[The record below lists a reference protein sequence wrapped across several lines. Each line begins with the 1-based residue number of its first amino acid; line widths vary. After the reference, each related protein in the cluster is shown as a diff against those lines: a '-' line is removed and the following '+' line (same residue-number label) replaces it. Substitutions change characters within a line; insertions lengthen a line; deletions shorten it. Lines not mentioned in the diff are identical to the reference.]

1 MKIRKVVLNNQKR
14 CIEVDTPKG
23 KFGLPFSKLQLV
35 PTVYNRIAKIRIDP
49 ELGREGVTYVLESG
63 KEDSVPLDAFLDYN
77 QEPDYMRKTH
87 LYKLTL
93 KALESVK
100 KSRLPKREIAR
111 RLRTSPAQLYRLLD
125 TTNYKKTIDQMIRL
139 LVCLGTEVRI
149 QTKAA

>member
-1 MKIRKVVLNNQKR
+1 MKIKRVRLNKQKK
-14 CIEVDTPKG
+14 CIEINTQKG
-23 KFGLPFSKLQLV
+23 RFGLPFSKLQLV
-35 PTVYNRIAKIRIDP
+35 PTIYNRISKIYIDP

-77 QEPDYMRKTH
+77 QEQNYMRKIH

-100 KSRLPKREIAR
+100 KSKLSKREIAR
-111 RLRTSPAQLYRLLD
+111 KLHTSPAQLYRLLD
-125 TTNYKKTIDQMIRL
+125 TANYKKTIDQMIKL
-139 LVCLGTEVRI
+139 LTCLGTEVKI